1 MDQTCIDTDDDDLE
15 FDNADQEENEDVL
28 MHETSAYMV
37 SKTNISRYQEM
48 TQRILET
55 GEEDEEESGEIM
67 IHADV
72 DAKNGQKRVVKPER
86 NMLANIDKPEIP
98 KLNLQKKETY
108 SNMDLKINPSSV
120 ASEVSPLE
128 SLPKK
133 KDSTLSQNK
142 FKKSPTI
149 AKKKSTNTP
158 FA

>member
-1 MDQTCIDTDDDDLE
+1 
-15 FDNADQEENEDVL
+15 
-28 MHETSAYMV
+28 
-37 SKTNISRYQEM
+37 M

-67 IHADV
+67 ILADV

-120 ASEVSPLE
+120 ASDVSPL
-128 SLPKK
+128 
-133 KDSTLSQNK
+133 
-142 FKKSPTI
+142 
-149 AKKKSTNTP
+149 
-158 FA
+158 